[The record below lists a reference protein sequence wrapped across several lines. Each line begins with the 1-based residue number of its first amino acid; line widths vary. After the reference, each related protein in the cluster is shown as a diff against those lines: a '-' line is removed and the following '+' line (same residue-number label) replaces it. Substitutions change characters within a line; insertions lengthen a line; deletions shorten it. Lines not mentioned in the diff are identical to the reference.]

1 MDIFNKH
8 KSQIIAASITLLIN
22 GLFILMLSIEPSE
35 NFLSFNSKLDSDKDL
50 AIQFQLLEEI
60 PLPPTEIEKNQS
72 ENIKENQ
79 PKETIKNLE
88 NLEESS
94 KNAEETIQPANKDS
108 ELLAEI
114 KKTIQ
119 DIKNTLPDDSLP
131 KQEIKPENIKVTQQ
145 NVINNNRNY
154 YEERKFYYDNYRVI
168 RNLKLLYP
176 YVLRTREI
184 VQRLDIQLTN
194 MTDKQERRRLIKKTE
209 KELFNQY
216 EKDIRNMSY
225 SQGKLLLKLLARET
239 NESAY
244 GLIKTYKGGI
254 PATFWYTVGLIFQED
269 LKARYDSIGE
279 DALLEKIVQK
289 YKQGNF
295 NSQQ

>member
-60 PLPPTEIEKNQS
+60 PLPLTEIEKNQS

-176 YVLRTREI
+176 YVLKTREI
-184 VQRLDIQLTN
+184 VQKLDVQLTN

-295 NSQQ
+295 NSQN